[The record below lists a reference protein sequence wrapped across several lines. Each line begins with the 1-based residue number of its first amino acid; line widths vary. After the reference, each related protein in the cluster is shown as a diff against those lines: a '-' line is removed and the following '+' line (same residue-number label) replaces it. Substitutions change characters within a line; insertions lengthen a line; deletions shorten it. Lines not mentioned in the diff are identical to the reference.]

1 MKIILETER
10 LYLWEI
16 NQSDFDWLAK
26 ILKDE
31 ETMYAYEGVFNDLEV
46 QDLLNKQIARYKK
59 YNFGLRAIIL
69 KTNNELIGQYVLTI

>member
-1 MKIILETER
+1 
-10 LYLWEI
+10 
-16 NQSDFDWLAK
+16 
-26 ILKDE
+26 
-31 ETMYAYEGVFNDLEV
+31 MYAYEGVFNDLEV